1 MQIYADQ
8 LGSRPRKYNGF
19 TMDTPF
25 RRGSVS
31 ETHITRMLGHVLNN
45 PALAGLKPEDGPSQ
59 VMIRANNL
67 ASLVAATLLKLK
79 PEQREEALISI
90 GGVNFTTDVL
100 RFAKEYP
107 GALGISDAIRFSL
120 ALHFLIGILHAEA
133 KEVSFYS
140 EGYLK
145 FARYYKDVQTM
156 RRVRA
161 EDSAPVQGLGGLGAL
176 GQHKILIGEEW
187 PRGSET
193 PAQGLARARARAASW
208 DQWCRDNA
216 GQVYDPALLNKCMNP
231 PLVCDTKDPA
241 TPDGRSCRGLNTG
254 WMKPPPAGVTYPA
267 PPNIPSI
274 DMGTVQA
281 AACGDLLADL
291 NKRKQDKLAAIRRY
305 FQTIF
310 GRPANNA
317 EVEYF
322 GKMRACAGGPNA
334 TDDTMKLLMTRIRD
348 AIVARQINTTT
359 PTPVEGG
366 VVTPFDMSFR
376 DVGTDIVSG
385 LQKAADA
392 AFDALGKVSDFVAD
406 IMCRGFKGIFG
417 PQVGGVI
424 CDIITFF
431 TRAMVAGIASV
442 IDIIIESLQG
452 TFAFIKL
459 MIAGKVEEAFK
470 ALMQSLGRAL
480 FSLASPIMI
489 PVLMANC
496 QKINGQVVCAG
507 MSMSEA
513 FKKLKEKA
521 DRVVEKEPLWPLMTI
536 MAVVGM
542 FSVVGGNVMDPLV
555 KLILAIT
562 PMAATFISEPLK
574 QNIRELA
581 QTPLDELEKSIGKF
595 VKFALML
602 VQGFMKIGDL
612 IANFRT
618 QLMAYFSKQGA
629 ASVTGGAKANAADR
643 IKYVLEKLS
652 NGINVVV
659 NAIKKFNVKDLTQ
672 AAEPLLNLIP
682 DLLLAIMPDDMAK
695 SVPSLTEWRDGIKQ
709 MVKNTNEAED
719 TLKKGAMEI
728 LANVQRVTQIQFY
741 KEQIAPMPAEEAAA
755 IVANVVGTQFKTN
768 KAAFPTFVASFRA
781 ELLKV

>member
-1 MQIYADQ
+1 MRISADR
-8 LGSRPRKYNGF
+8 LGPEPKQPPGF

-25 RRGSVS
+25 RRGSVGQ
-31 ETHITRMLGHVLNN
+31 THMTRMLGHVLNN
-45 PALAGLKPEDGPSQ
+45 PALAGLKPEDGPSK

-67 ASLVAATLLKLK
+67 ASLVAATLLKLQ
-79 PEQREEALISI
+79 PEKREEALVAI
-90 GGVNFTTDVL
+90 GGVNFTADVL

-145 FARYYKDVQTM
+145 FARYYKDVQDM

-161 EDSAPVQGLGGLGAL
+161 EDSAPIQGLGGLGAL

-216 GQVYDPALLNKCMNP
+216 GQTYDPALLNKCLNP
-231 PLVCDTKDPA
+231 PIGCDTNP
-241 TPDGRSCRGLNTG
+241 PESNEGRRCRGLVTG
-254 WMKPPPAGVTYPA
+254 WTKPGPAGMTYPA
-267 PPNIPSI
+267 PANIPSI
-274 DMGTVQA
+274 DLSKMQA
-281 AACGDLLADL
+281 AACGDLLAPL
-291 NKRKQDKLAAIRRY
+291 IQRQQEKVAGVRKH

-310 GRPANNA
+310 GRAPNNA
-317 EVEYF
+317 EVEYY
-322 GKMRACAGGPNA
+322 GKSRWCASTTTN
-334 TDDTMKLLMTRIRD
+334 DDAMKSMMVRVRD
-348 AIVARQINTTT
+348 AIVAKQINTTT
-359 PTPVEGG
+359 PTPTDGG
-366 VVTPFDMSFR
+366 PVTPYDTSFR
-376 DVGTDIVSG
+376 DAGTDVVDS

-442 IDIIIESLQG
+442 VDIIIESLQG

-496 QKINGQVVCAG
+496 QKIGGQVVCSG

-513 FKKLKEKA
+513 FKKLKAKA
-521 DRVVEKEPLWPLMTI
+521 DRVVEKEPLWPIMTI

-542 FSVVGGNVMDPLV
+542 FSVVSGNVMDPLV

-562 PMAATFISEPLK
+562 PMAATFISEPLR

-595 VKFALML
+595 IKFVLMM
-602 VQGFMKIGDL
+602 VQGFMKIGEL
-612 IANFRT
+612 ITNFRT
-618 QLMAYFSKQGA
+618 QLMAYFSKQNA
-629 ASVTGGAKANAADR
+629 ASLTGGAKTSATDR
-643 IKYVLEKLS
+643 IKYVIDKLS

-659 NAIKKFNVKDLTQ
+659 NAIKKFNVRDLTQ

-682 DLLLAIMPDDMAK
+682 DLLLAILPDDMVA
-695 SVPSLTEWRDGIKQ
+695 SVPSLTEWRDGIKK
-709 MVKNTNEAED
+709 MVKDTNEAED
-719 TLKKGAMEI
+719 TMKKGAKEL
-728 LANVQRVTQIQFY
+728 LANIQKVTQIQFY